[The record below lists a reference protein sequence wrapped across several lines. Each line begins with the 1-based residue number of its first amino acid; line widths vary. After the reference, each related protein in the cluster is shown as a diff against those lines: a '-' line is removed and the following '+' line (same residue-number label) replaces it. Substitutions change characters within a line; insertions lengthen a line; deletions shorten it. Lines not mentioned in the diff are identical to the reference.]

1 MSSNDKLMIHYS
13 EGRGVN
19 LGKAK
24 NKVAGWADFTKMLS
38 NPTVTKERRKIF
50 DKMSK
55 EQQDELKAVDGW
67 IMAAQVA
74 EGKRTRANIKPR
86 DLLSLDYDYATPALI
101 DQISMGLTPLSD
113 FEFFVHSSRRHT
125 DDKPRIRLFAPLA
138 RPVTADEFIALS
150 RILAAKM
157 EGTIPMRMVDKVSF
171 RPAQMMF
178 KPTRSVDGD
187 WFCFRNEG
195 EVLDPDDILDEF
207 ARAVGDWSD
216 YTNLPL
222 CADEEGLRKSAGKAE
237 IPTTKKGPVGDFC
250 RAYDVISAIDKFLPD
265 CYAPA
270 DDFSVKPRYTYLKG
284 TSTSGAVVEDD
295 GLFLYSHHGS
305 DPCADM
311 LVNAFDLV
319 RIHLFG
325 DLDEEADKDTPPTKL
340 PSYKRMVEFIGE
352 DPEYRRSQ
360 AESRYDISAMFEDMV
375 DDDDGDDDP
384 GPEGGKSV
392 ADAFDD
398 EDDGAADLLGFDEPP
413 SVRGTSDRRAG
424 SPAGVPNPRETK
436 RGKPPKGW
444 FPDALML
451 DQNGKIESTANNAAV
466 IVHNDARMFGAIAF
480 NDFSKQ
486 IVARRSIQS
495 KLDVA
500 PAFVCRDK
508 INGDRWQDVNDI
520 TIRLML
526 EAPNG
531 EGKVGYGMRMTDR
544 DINAAIVS
552 AAHRNR
558 FHPVREY
565 YQWCEANWDG
575 EARIETLL
583 CRYLGAPDTAYH
595 REIIKWKMIAS
606 VARTME
612 PGCKFDYAIIIQ
624 GPQGIRKS
632 SFIKAIY
639 GEEWFGE
646 LDCKLDD
653 KQAVA
658 ETVAGKSVLELP
670 ELSGFHKSDHNAA
683 KAFMRRQ
690 FDDVR
695 MAYDRR
701 TSEFPRQCVFWG
713 TTNDKKYLKDPTG
726 NRSYW
731 PVIVEFDTI
740 DTDGVAAE
748 RDQLWG
754 EAMAIYRAMRAKKPR
769 GDLPLTLQSPEAIA
783 EAKAM
788 QEEARTQ
795 ELHEMWAEKIA
806 EWADE
811 PVTMRQYLAEI
822 GAAVEDRFDEDE
834 MNSVLVLRCAIY
846 REQAV
851 EHGLKRDRGVADYQT
866 AQNIERALAMMPGWS
881 QPKDPTKG
889 GAKLRVSGVQK
900 RWWLRD
906 GLTADERKKGFRL
919 VQSPSGGESSD
930 DDDDWSSLV

>member
-1 MSSNDKLMIHYS
+1 MSANDKLMIHYS

-24 NKVAGWADFTKMLS
+24 NKVAGWADFCKMLS

-55 EQQDELKAVDGW
+55 EEQDELKAVDGW

-74 EGKRTRANIKPR
+74 EGKRTRSNIKPR
-86 DLLSLDYDYATPALI
+86 DLLSLDYDYATPAFLV
-101 DQISMGLTPLSD
+101 QIEMGLTPISG

-125 DDKPRIRLFAPLA
+125 EDKPRIRLFAPLL

-150 RILAAKM
+150 RIIAAM
-157 EGTIPMRMVDKVSF
+157 IEGTIPLKMVDKVSF

-187 WFCFRNEG
+187 WFSFRNEG
-195 EVLDPDDILDEF
+195 DILDPDAILDEF
-207 ARAVGDWSD
+207 ASTVGDWTD

-222 CADEEGLRKSAGKAE
+222 CADEEGLRKSADKAE
-237 IPTTKKGPVGDFC
+237 IPTSKKGPVGDFC

-265 CYAPA
+265 CYGPA

-295 GLFLYSHHGS
+295 GLFLYSNHGS

-325 DLDEEADKDTPPTKL
+325 DLDEDADKDTPPNKL
-340 PSYKRMVEFIGE
+340 PSYKRMVEFVGE

-360 AESRYDISAMFEDMV
+360 AESRYDISAMF
-375 DDDDGDDDP
+375 DDIVDDGDEPSDE
-384 GPEGGKSV
+384 PEGGGSI
-392 ADAFDD
+392 ADKFDEEED
-398 EDDGAADLLGFDEPP
+398 EAADLLGFDEPFP
-413 SVRGTSDRRAG
+413 ASRSSDRGAG
-424 SPAGVPNPRETK
+424 SPAADPKSREPK

-444 FPDALML
+444 FPDALAL
-451 DQNGKIESTANNAAV
+451 DQNGRIESTANNAAV

-486 IVARRSIQS
+486 IVARRSIAS
-495 KLDVA
+495 KLEVA
-500 PAFVCRDK
+500 PAFFCRDK
-508 INGDRWQDVNDI
+508 INGDRWQDINDI

-552 AAHRNR
+552 AAHRNK

-565 YQWCEANWDG
+565 YEWCEGIWDG

-583 CRYLGAPDTAYH
+583 CRYLGAVDNAYH

-606 VARTME
+606 VARIFE

-639 GEEWFGE
+639 GDEWFGE
-646 LDCKLDD
+646 LHCKLDD
-653 KQAVA
+653 PQAVA

-713 TTNDKKYLKDPTG
+713 TTNDRKYLKDPSG

-731 PVIVEFDTI
+731 PVIVEFDQI

-754 EAMAIYRAMRAKKPR
+754 EAMAFYRQMRERKPR
-769 GDLPLTLQSPEAIA
+769 GDLPLTLHSPEALA
-783 EAKAM
+783 EAMRM

-811 PVTMRQYLAEI
+811 PVTLRQYLAEI
-822 GAAVEDRFDEDE
+822 GADIDDRFDETE
-834 MNSVLVLRCAIY
+834 ANGVLVLRCAIY
-846 REQAV
+846 REHVV
-851 EHGLKRDRGVADYQT
+851 EHGLKRDRGVVDYQT
-866 AQNIERALAMMPGWS
+866 AQNIERALPLLENWH
-881 QPKDPTKG
+881 QPKDSTKG
-889 GAKLRVSGVQK
+889 GARCRVYGVQK
-900 RWWLRD
+900 RWWFRNGTNL
-906 GLTADERKKGFRL
+906 DERKKGFR
-919 VQSPSGGESSD
+919 VIQSPSGGESD
-930 DDDDWSSLV
+930 DDDGSSLV